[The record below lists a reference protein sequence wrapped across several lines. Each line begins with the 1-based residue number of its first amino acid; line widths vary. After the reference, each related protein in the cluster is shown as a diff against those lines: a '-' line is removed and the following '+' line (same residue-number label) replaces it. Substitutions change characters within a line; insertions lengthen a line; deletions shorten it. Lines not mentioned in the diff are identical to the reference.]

1 MNNEPLN
8 ISIMGR
14 DFCIA
19 CPDDEREEI
28 LLAAAYLDNKIQEIR
43 AEGKIVDSDRIAL
56 IAALRIAHE
65 LLVLRDGTDFDINE
79 FRRRIASLSKKV
91 DEALAHEDN

>member
-1 MNNEPLN
+1 MSNEPLN

-56 IAALRIAHE
+56 IAALRIANE

-79 FRRRIASLSKKV
+79 FRRRIASLSRKV
-91 DEALAHEDN
+91 DEVLAHEDN

>member
-14 DFCIA
+14 DFCIT

-79 FRRRIASLSKKV
+79 FRRRIASLSRKV

>member
-79 FRRRIASLSKKV
+79 FRRRIASLSRKV

>member
-1 MNNEPLN
+1 
-8 ISIMGR
+8 MGR
-14 DFCIA
+14 DFCIT

>member
-8 ISIMGR
+8 LNIMGR

-19 CPDDEREEI
+19 CPDEEREEI
-28 LLAAAYLDNKIQEIR
+28 LLAAAYLDKKIQEIK

-56 IAALRIAHE
+56 IAALQIAHE
-65 LLVLRDGTDFDINE
+65 LLTLRNGTGFDIDE
-79 FRRRIASLSKKV
+79 FRRRIVSLRKKV
-91 DEALAHEDN
+91 DEVLTDKES

>member
-1 MNNEPLN
+1 MTNDPLN

-28 LLAAAYLDNKIQEIR
+28 LLAATYLDKKIQEIK

-56 IAALRIAHE
+56 IAALRITHE
-65 LLVLRDGTDFDINE
+65 LLMLRDGTGFDINE
-79 FRRRIASLSKKV
+79 FRRRIAALRKKI
-91 DEALAHEDN
+91 DGAIARKEN

>member
-1 MNNEPLN
+1 
-8 ISIMGR
+8 MGR
-14 DFCIA
+14 DFCIT

-79 FRRRIASLSKKV
+79 FRRRIASLSRKV